1 MNMYQKRKMRQE
13 KVKKENKEENNKTN
27 INWYPG
33 HMAKTKRQ
41 ITEDLK
47 LVDVVIELLDAR
59 IPKSSQN
66 PDIQGMVK
74 NKKRIVI
81 LNKSDLADERET
93 KKWIEY
99 FKKKNILAIEVDSNQ
114 GKGIKQVTQAIEKI
128 MEDELKL
135 QNSKG
140 RIRKTIRVMI
150 VGIPNV
156 GKSSFINRISKKTTM
171 TVGNKPG
178 VTRQKQWIRI
188 GNQIELLD
196 TPGVLWPKFESEE
209 VGLNLAYTGSIKE
222 EILERTEVAYNLLK
236 FLDENYSQELYTK
249 YKITEQEINEIKE
262 NPQYTLELMYLI
274 GKKRGALISGG
285 NIDEEKVSKI
295 IIDDF
300 KNGKIGKITLEKVET
315 K

>member
-1 MNMYQKRKMRQE
+1 MDMYQKRKIRAEKKNNDNQE
-13 KVKKENKEENNKTN
+13 SFSKVS
-27 INWYPG
+27 ISWYPG

-128 MEDELKL
+128 MEEELKL